1 MFVLLFPAS
10 CTQNYTELNTGD
22 CDDQNYKKHQW
33 WGLSNKWGANVK
45 VNNQKSL

>member
-10 CTQNYTELNTGD
+10 CTQKYTELNTGD

-33 WGLSNKWGANVK
+33 WGFSNKWGANVK